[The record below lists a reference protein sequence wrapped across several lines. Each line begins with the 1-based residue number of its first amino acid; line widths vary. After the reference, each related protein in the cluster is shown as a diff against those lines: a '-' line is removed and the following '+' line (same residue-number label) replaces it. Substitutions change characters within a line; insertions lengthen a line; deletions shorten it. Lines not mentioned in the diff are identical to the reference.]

1 LRISTEPKKTV
12 LFVRR
17 KSIKINSGNFI
28 YPFNIMVYW
37 LIRMNRWN
45 IFWGILAVLIIVP
58 VCSAVSVSVD
68 THQIGQSGTVNVHY
82 SGLPD
87 ETNCSLRIQAFMDVV
102 PGSDFMFKIGNI
114 TMPFTLTDGVFS
126 VKNQNTEYNIITL
139 NDWEESGEEQVE
151 PSYHEII
158 FEGPSINGEYVKQV
172 NYQEDESGTWQLDDS
187 GTALSTKSNVVLI
200 CIISGIKVS
209 GADESTIEVPIVASN
224 PGSVKFTI
232 TADGEVA
239 DSDEITI
246 GAPVSRSG
254 RIYITTIPTGAEV
267 FIDGVFYGMT
277 PDMIVDVPP
286 GQRVVTLTKDGYAQW
301 QKTVNVQALRITM
314 LTGITL
320 TPVGAQTGSIS
331 VVSIPWNAAVY
342 LDDQYKGLT
351 PVTIQGVSAGSH
363 ALKVIKDGYK
373 DYSTPV
379 TVTGGKTVTLPT
391 IRLVRESSSGTGNSG
406 GTFPDVGL
414 LINSKGGSGLDAGTI
429 LQQISTG
436 NPSSRNDLIQSALD
450 RFRSP

>member
-1 LRISTEPKKTV
+1 MKK
-12 LFVRR
+12 
-17 KSIKINSGNFI
+17 
-28 YPFNIMVYW
+28 
-37 LIRMNRWN
+37 LIL
-45 IFWGILAVLIIVP
+45 FWGILVVLLALP
-58 VCSAVSVSVD
+58 ACSAVAVSVD
-68 THQIGQSGTVNVHY
+68 PHQIGQSGTVTVHY

-87 ETNCSLRIQAFMDVV
+87 GVNCSLRVQAFMDVE
-102 PGSDFMFKIGNI
+102 PGSDFMFQVGNVSLPIGLGI
-114 TMPFTLTDGVFS
+114 VTFT
-126 VKNQNTEYNIITL
+126 VKNQNTADNKIVIRE
-139 NDWEESGEEQVE
+139 WENESDEQV
-151 PSYHEII
+151 YDEIT
-158 FEGPSINGEYVKQV
+158 FEGPSVDGTYSKSAVSSNAEEGG
-172 NYQEDESGTWQLDDS
+172 DTWQLEDSSTALTSVRNVVCS
-187 GTALSTKSNVVLI
+187 GTIAGQKTAGPSEGTF
-200 CIISGIKVS
+200 
-209 GADESTIEVPIVASN
+209 EVPILASN
-224 PGSVKFTI
+224 PGTLRFTLV
-232 TADGEVA
+232 ADGEVA
-239 DSDEITI
+239 DSDEILI
-246 GAPVSRSG
+246 GSPVSSSG

>member
-1 LRISTEPKKTV
+1 MKR
-12 LFVRR
+12 
-17 KSIKINSGNFI
+17 
-28 YPFNIMVYW
+28 
-37 LIRMNRWN
+37 LIL
-45 IFWGILAVLIIVP
+45 FWGILVILLALP
-58 VCSAVSVSVD
+58 ACSAVSVSVD
-68 THQIGQSGTVNVHY
+68 PHQIGQSGTVTVHY

-87 ETNCSLRIQAFMDVV
+87 DTNCSLRIQAYMDMV

-114 TMPFTLTDGVFS
+114 TMPFTLTDGMFA

-139 NDWEESGEEQVE
+139 RDWEESGEEQFE

-158 FEGPSINGEYVKQV
+158 FEGPSVNGEYVKQV
-172 NYQEDESGTWQLDDS
+172 NYQEGESGTWQLDDS
-187 GTALSTKSNVVLI
+187 GTALNTRSNVVLI
-200 CIISGIKVS
+200 CTISGIKVS

-232 TADGEVA
+232 TANGEVA

-246 GAPVSRSG
+246 GSPVSSSG
-254 RIYITTIPTGAEV
+254 RIYITTIPAGADV
-267 FIDGVFYGMT
+267 FIDGVLYGMT
-277 PDMIVDVPP
+277 DAMIVDVPP
-286 GQRVVTLTKDGYAQW
+286 GQRVITLTKEGYATW

-331 VVSIPWNAAVY
+331 VISIPWNAAVY

-363 ALKVIKDGYK
+363 ALKVTKDGYK

-391 IRLVRESSSGTGNSG
+391 IRLVRVSSSGTGNSG

-414 LINSKGGSGLDAGTI
+414 LINNKGGSGLDAGT
-429 LQQISTG
+429 LLHQISAG
-436 NPSSRNDLIQSALD
+436 SPSSRNDLIQSALD
-450 RFRSP
+450 RFRSPSVT